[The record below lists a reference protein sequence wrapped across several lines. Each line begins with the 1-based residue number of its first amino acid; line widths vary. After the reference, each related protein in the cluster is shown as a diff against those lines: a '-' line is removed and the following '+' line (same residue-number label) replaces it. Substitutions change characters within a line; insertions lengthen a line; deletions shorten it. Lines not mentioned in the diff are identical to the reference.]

1 MLGIL
6 LNIRVME
13 QKINIDQKIK
23 TILVRNTNVYYN

>member
-23 TILVRNTNVYYN
+23 TILVGNTNFF